1 MALLTAK
8 DRRTAKGIAGLGY
21 CNPFLP
27 ERVEMERTALGT
39 DFVDHQPFVH
49 LRPGVDREV
58 LFPNSLPMRERAE
71 VLADKM
77 RTRLLTDATASQSD
91 LALYEDIVLHLL
103 YSRYRS
109 DFVAIVRNS
118 LRGVELGTQV
128 DFWDPFLNDFQ
139 HFLNLR
145 GRTLP
150 SRHDPAFVFAI
161 LFQFHRAFIH
171 IFDCIIGGS
180 TSTAQLRADVW
191 KSIFTH
197 DMRRYARGV
206 YREMGDISTLVT
218 GPSGSGKE
226 LVARAIG
233 LSRFVEFDAQRKR
246 FVSDPADSYHALNL
260 VALAPTLI
268 ESELFGHKKGAFSGA
283 EADKEGWL
291 EVCSPQ
297 GTVFLDEIGD
307 LDPSIQVKLLRVL
320 EERVFYRVG
329 EVRLPRHFLGK
340 FIAATNRDLTEEMR
354 QGRFREDI
362 YFRLCADMVTTP
374 SLREQLAEAPDDLIN
389 LVRFVSRR
397 ILSDNVEEAEGLASD
412 AVKWIQKNLGLDY
425 AWPGNI
431 RELEQ
436 CVRNLMI
443 RNTYRPPGLVTRE
456 ATNARQALAEAVVSG
471 SLTSDQLLRHYYT
484 LVYAQTGSYEAAAT
498 KLQVEWRTVR
508 KKVDVDLLGKYRN
521 R

>member
-58 LFPNSLPMRERAE
+58 LFPNSLPMWERAE

-77 RTRLLTDATASQSD
+77 RTRLLTDETASQSD

-118 LRGVELGTQV
+118 LKGVELGTQV

-233 LSRFVEFDAQRKR
+233 LSRFVAFDAQRKR

-307 LDPSIQVKLLRVL
+307 LDPPLQVKMLRFL
-320 EERVFYRVG
+320 ESQEFRPVG
-329 EVRLPRHFLGK
+329 STEGRTVDVR
-340 FIAATNRDLTEEMR
+340 IVAATHRDLERRMR
-354 QGRFREDI
+354 EGTFRPDLYYRIAGLPVTIPPLRERREDI
-362 YFRLCADMVTTP
+362 AELIKLF
-374 SLREQLAEAPDDLIN
+374 EAEALA
-389 LVRFVSRR
+389 RH
-397 ILSDNVEEAEGLASD
+397 GLASCRWSPEARKALRRYD
-412 AVKWIQKNLGLDY
+412 
-425 AWPGNI
+425 WPGNV
-431 RELEQ
+431 RELRQTVEVAL
-436 CVRNLMI
+436 VRAAGGVVLPEHLPIDVSDDLPVGTWDEAQMEFRRRCLTSALR
-443 RNTYRPPGLVTRE
+443 RNRGNRSATARE
-456 ATNARQALAEAVVSG
+456 LGISRQALLYHLRKLG
-471 SLTSDQLLRHYYT
+471 LTN
-484 LVYAQTGSYEAAAT
+484 TG
-498 KLQVEWRTVR
+498 RR
-508 KKVDVDLLGKYRN
+508 
-521 R
+521 